1 MSSILIFEGKNDKKD
16 IPKTTQQTISGPKN
30 SSHRNGGC
38 SSATNR
44 ASPPVSL
51 CSTNSPASNVT
62 AKNNQ
67 VNQHLDENSR
77 NLAPPQYSDAVR
89 LPNINQSS
97 HSTSSQMASIS
108 TTEQTGIL

>member
-1 MSSILIFEGKNDKKD
+1 MIFEGKNDKKD
-16 IPKTTQQTISGPKN
+16 FPKPLQQIISGPKN

-38 SSATNR
+38 SSSANR
-44 ASPPVSL
+44 APPPVSL
-51 CSTNSPASNVT
+51 CSTNSAASNVT

-67 VNQHLDENSR
+67 ANEHLDENSR

>member
-1 MSSILIFEGKNDKKD
+1 MIFEGKNDKKD
-16 IPKTTQQTISGPKN
+16 IPKPIQQTISGPKN
-30 SSHRNGGC
+30 LSNRNGGC

-44 ASPPVSL
+44 GPPSVSL

-67 VNQHLDENSR
+67 ANEHLDENSR

-89 LPNINQSS
+89 LPNINQTS
-97 HSTSSQMASIS
+97 HSTSSQIGLTS

>member
-1 MSSILIFEGKNDKKD
+1 MIFEGKSDKKD
-16 IPKTTQQTISGPKN
+16 IPKPIQQTISGPKK
-30 SSHRNGGC
+30 SSNRNGGC

-44 ASPPVSL
+44 GPPSVSL

-67 VNQHLDENSR
+67 ANEHLDENSR

-89 LPNINQSS
+89 LPNINQTS
-97 HSTSSQMASIS
+97 HSTSSQITSTS